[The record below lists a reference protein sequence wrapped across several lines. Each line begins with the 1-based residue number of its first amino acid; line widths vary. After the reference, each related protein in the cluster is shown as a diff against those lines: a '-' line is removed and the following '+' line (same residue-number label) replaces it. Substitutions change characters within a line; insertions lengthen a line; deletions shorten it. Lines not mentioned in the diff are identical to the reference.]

1 MRPDG
6 AVSDLTQGGTV
17 LGLVEDS
24 RYETGSVGIDKGDLL
39 VFYSDGVID
48 RSDERGELYGIERL
62 KEAAVRSRRD
72 SARIT
77 LYSLLG
83 EVQGW
88 SGGTPPED
96 DATLVV
102 AKAR

>member
-1 MRPDG
+1 M
-6 AVSDLTQGGTV
+6 
-17 LGLVEDS
+17 
-24 RYETGSVGIDKGDLL
+24 
-39 VFYSDGVID
+39 FYSDGVID
-48 RSDERGELYGIERL
+48 RANEQGELYGVERL

-72 SARIT
+72 SARII

-88 SGGTPPED
+88 SGGMPPED

>member
-1 MRPDG
+1 MGKGVPAALLAANLKASIRAQIEDG
-6 AVSDLTQGGTV
+6 D
-17 LGLVEDS
+17 
-24 RYETGSVGIDKGDLL
+24 
-39 VFYSDGVID
+39 
-48 RSDERGELYGIERL
+48 RL

-88 SGGTPPED
+88 SAGMPPED